1 MGLFK
6 NVLMAI
12 AITASS
18 AAPFAHAEANQQLSA
33 KQYLQ
38 VQLAELQDLKE
49 QLAVI
54 NKKKSTTKVVLYVS
68 AAAMAAGPVL
78 ILGQMGG
85 DLLSGA
91 VTVATGEGLTSKG
104 LVDKILMEHGARIGV
119 ALLGVGTVG
128 AVSSGGYLIYL
139 NMTQSKQLE
148 NQIAQ
153 LEEEI
158 RATAG
163 QLN

>member
-18 AAPFAHAEANQQLSA
+18 AAPFAHAEANQQMTA

-38 VQLAELQDLKE
+38 TQLAELQDLKE

-68 AAAMAAGPVL
+68 AGAMAAGPVL
-78 ILGQMGG
+78 ILGQIGG
-85 DLLSGA
+85 DLMG
-91 VTVATGEGLTSKG
+91 VVAKVAIGEDLTAQG
-104 LVDKILMEHGARIGV
+104 LVDKIIMEHGAQIGI

-148 NQIAQ
+148 KQIAQ
-153 LEEEI
+153 LESEI
-158 RATAG
+158 RATAE